1 MLNSNVKLI
10 LFGCCFILILA
21 PIGIETSF
29 LYNKFF
35 GLNNIFNF
43 IRLIFPILIFF
54 LLIFYYLKNKSNM
67 NYLGGIFYLLLY
79 YIAILGSTLLSLF
92 NFKEELK
99 SFNEVHKVLLPFYCI
114 NYIFLTFILFNLIKI
129 KKNFNKF
136 FFLQFIIITIVT
148 LYTLL
153 KFFYLFINFNLPD
166 LYNLTIENQFYNQN
180 SNGLSRILLIIS
192 LFIFFINIKN
202 NYYYLSCLLINTI
215 LFLLQSKLVLIF
227 LIFIT
232 LYKTFLENIKI
243 KNKIKDIFFILIIPI
258 ILTFAINFANNNN
271 SNNQKIRLVEQIKID
286 ITKKNSDVI
295 LDLDIFNSLKARID
309 AWKLIVKNSQKP
321 IVGYGSQG
329 DRYLAKEM
337 PKHNSL
343 ASNSFIYAYASSGM
357 IGVSLLLIFY
367 IYLIKLVLRENFLK
381 KNNNK
386 NYIKYNENTN
396 IKSFYFVIL
405 IFLIIRSM
413 FENSFSVWG
422 IDFIIMVNCY
432 LGLRNM
438 HLKIR

>member
-1 MLNSNVKLI
+1 MPNSNLKLI
-10 LFGCCFILILA
+10 LFGSFFLLILA

-29 LYNKFF
+29 LHNEFV

-43 IRLIFPILIFF
+43 FRLTIPILIFF

-67 NYLGGIFYLLLY
+67 NYLSGIFYLLLY
-79 YIAILGSTLLSLF
+79 YIAISVSTLLSLF
-92 NFKEELK
+92 NFKEEFK

-114 NYIFLTFILFNLIKI
+114 NYIFLAFICFNLIEI

-136 FFLQFIIITIVT
+136 IFLQFITITIVAIYS
-148 LYTLL
+148 LI

-192 LFIFFINIKN
+192 LFIFFINKKN

-215 LFLLQSKLVLIF
+215 LFLLQSKLILIF

-243 KNKIKDIFFILIIPI
+243 KNKIKDIFFILIVPI
-258 ILTFAINFANNNN
+258 ILTLAISFANNN

-295 LDLDIFNSLKARID
+295 LDLNIFNSLKARID
-309 AWKLIVKNSQKP
+309 TWKLIIKNSEKP
-321 IVGYGSQG
+321 IIGYGSQG

-337 PKHNSL
+337 PKHTSL
-343 ASNSFIYAYASSGM
+343 ASNSFIYAYASSGV
-357 IGVSLLLIFY
+357 IGATLLLIFY
-367 IYLIKLVLRENFLK
+367 IYLIKLVCKENFFRK
-381 KNNNK
+381 
-386 NYIKYNENTN
+386 IQSQENN
-396 IKSFYFVIL
+396 IKAFYSVIL
-405 IFLIIRSM
+405 FFLIIRSI
-413 FENSFSVWG
+413 FENSFSLWG

-432 LGLRNM
+432 LGLRNIN
-438 HLKIR
+438 LKIH

>member
-1 MLNSNVKLI
+1 MPNLNLKLI
-10 LFGCCFILILA
+10 IFGSFFLLILA

-29 LYNKFF
+29 LHNEFV

-43 IRLIFPILIFF
+43 FRLTIPILIFF

-67 NYLGGIFYLLLY
+67 NYMGGTFYLLLY
-79 YIAILGSTLLSLF
+79 YIAILVSTLLSLF
-92 NFKEELK
+92 NFKEEFT

-114 NYIFLTFILFNLIKI
+114 NYIFLTFIFFNLIEI

-136 FFLQFIIITIVT
+136 IFLQFITITIVAIYS
-148 LYTLL
+148 LI

-192 LFIFFINIKN
+192 LFIFFINRKN

-215 LFLLQSKLVLIF
+215 LFLMQSKLVLIF
-227 LIFIT
+227 LIFII
-232 LYKTFLENIKI
+232 LCKTFSENIKI
-243 KNKIKDIFFILIIPI
+243 KNKIKNIFFILIIPI
-258 ILTFAINFANNNN
+258 ILTLAISFANNN

-286 ITKKNSDVI
+286 ISKKNSDRI
-295 LDLDIFNSLKARID
+295 LDLNFFNSFKSRID

-321 IVGYGSQG
+321 IIGYGSQG
-329 DRYLAKEM
+329 DRYLTKEM
-337 PKHNSL
+337 PKHTSL
-343 ASNSFIYAYASSGM
+343 ASNSFINAYASSGV
-357 IGVSLLLIFY
+357 IGGALLLIFY
-367 IYLIKLVLRENFLK
+367 IHLIKLVFRANFFIK
-381 KNNNK
+381 IQNEKNN
-386 NYIKYNENTN
+386 IK
-396 IKSFYFVIL
+396 IFYSVIL
-405 IFLIIRSM
+405 IFLIIRSI
-413 FENSFSVWG
+413 FENSFSLWG
-422 IDFIIMVNCY
+422 IDFIVMVNCY